1 VLQKLYQIT
10 NEKFITK
17 FLQYH
22 TFYNIT
28 KSKAH
33 IDFANANQNNDEI
46 FIQLE
51 A

>member
-1 VLQKLYQIT
+1 LLQKLYQIT

-28 KSKAH
+28 KSTYW
-33 IDFANANQNNDEI
+33 FC
-46 FIQLE
+46 
-51 A
+51 